1 MQLRTDLALE
11 AVAMAGET
19 LGEADRTLSEQQRA
33 GITVTRLT
41 VKSERA
47 AAVYD
52 KPCGEYVTLSLPPLS
67 DDEKKLLEAAT
78 LAAEEIRRF
87 LPKAGTV
94 LTVGLG
100 NRAITPDAL
109 GPRTADMVLA
119 TRHIQGEFARSVGL
133 SDLRPSAVVVPGVL
147 GQTGTESGEL
157 VRGVCGVV
165 RPAAVIAVDAL
176 AARSVARLG
185 CTVQVSDT
193 GIAPGAGVGNHRL
206 PLCAQTLGVPVIA
219 VGVPTV
225 VDAATVA
232 ADCGADAETVERIAP
247 AARRLVVTPREIDL
261 LIGRAARLVAAAIN
275 AALQPDYAPLELI
288 SLALDS

>member
-1 MQLRTDLALE
+1 M
-11 AVAMAGET
+11 
-19 LGEADRTLSEQQRA
+19 
-33 GITVTRLT
+33 
-41 VKSERA
+41 
-47 AAVYD
+47 YD
-52 KPCGEYVTLSLPPLS
+52 KPCGEYVTLALPPLS

-78 LAAEEIRRF
+78 LAAEEIGRF
-87 LPKAGTV
+87 LPKEGTV

-109 GPRTADMVLA
+109 GPRAADMVLA

-206 PLCAQTLGVPVIA
+206 PLCARTLGVPVIA

-247 AARRLVVTPREIDL
+247 AASRLVVTPREIDL

>member
-19 LGEADRTLSEQQRA
+19 LGEADRTLSEQERA

-52 KPCGEYVTLSLPPLS
+52 KPCGEYVTLALPPLS
-67 DDEKKLLEAAT
+67 DDEKKLLEAAE
-78 LAAEEIRRF
+78 LAAAEIRRF

-109 GPRTADMVLA
+109 GPRAADMVLA

-288 SLALDS
+288 SLALES